1 MRPLSMDLR
10 ERIVAAYGNK
20 EGSYLVLAARFAVSR
35 AVVGKLVRQ
44 HREQGT
50 LEPQVHL
57 RGRKPAIGGKT
68 LERLRKHLA
77 EHPDATLEE
86 RIAALG
92 LDCAVNTMWKT
103 LRRLG
108 WRYKKSRREPRNR
121 IAQTWPKNGRTGT
134 LVSTKSIPS
143 VLCSSTR
150 QGSKPT
156 CPGFAVGPK
165 VAHA

>member
-1 MRPLSMDLR
+1 MRALSMDLR
-10 ERIVAAYGNK
+10 ERIVSAYENE

-50 LEPQVHL
+50 LEPQVHR
-57 RGRKPAIGGKT
+57 RGRKPAIAGQT

-77 EHPDATLEE
+77 ELPDATLAE

-92 LDCAVNTMWKT
+92 LDCSVNTMWKT

-108 WRYKKSRREPRNR
+108 WRYKKSRREPLNR
-121 IAQTWPKNGRTGT
+121 IAPTWPKSGLTGAI
-134 LVSTKSIPS
+134 VSTKSIPS
-143 VLCSSTR
+143 VSFSSTR
-150 QGSKPT
+150 QGSKPI
-156 CPGFAVGPK
+156 CPGCAGGPR
-165 VAHA
+165 VVHA